1 MLEGKVVGIQE
12 VVKAAEECFGNPT
25 KAVNWLTEPKRMLGG
40 DTPLKHACTVV
51 GAQKVLGVIVN
62 IDHGFSF

>member
-1 MLEGKVVGIQE
+1 MPKGKIVGIQD

-25 KAVNWLTEPKRMLGG
+25 KAVEWLTNPYRMLGG
-40 DTPLKHACTVV
+40 DTPLQHACTEV
-51 GAQKVLGVIVN
+51 GAQKVIGVIGN